1 MKRSLLLTVSLLVL
15 AGCATQSSSH
25 YSVVPGVRVIER
37 APKKVVSHVPVVAS
51 GSAGAVR

>member
-1 MKRSLLLTVSLLVL
+1 MKRSLLLTLSLLAL
-15 AGCATQSSSH
+15 AGCATQSTSH

-37 APKKVVSHVPVVAS
+37 TPKKASHVPVVVS

>member
-1 MKRSLLLTVSLLVL
+1 MKRSLLLAASLLVL
-15 AGCATQSSSH
+15 SACATQSATH

-37 APKKVVSHVPVVAS
+37 APKKITSHVPVVDS

>member
-1 MKRSLLLTVSLLVL
+1 MKRSLLLTVSLLAL
-15 AGCATQSSSH
+15 AGCATQSASH

-37 APKKVVSHVPVVAS
+37 APKKTTPVPAVAS